1 MRQLHTGHFLRNN
14 HEARLAEVKHIKR
27 KGVGR
32 EVRVVIGLGV
42 GQVMSGF
49 ENLFS
54 GLRLFL

>member
-1 MRQLHTGHFLRNN
+1 MRNN
-14 HEARLAEVKHIKR
+14 HEARLAEVKHIKQ

-32 EVRVVIGLGV
+32 EIRVVMGLGV

-54 GLRLFL
+54 GLRHFL